1 MSLRME
7 FRRSSL
13 IRIQR
18 RRSFLVGLSR
28 CQVARLALLLFV
40 LAFNCEAQQD
50 SQALKV
56 NVQVLSLSPPR
67 LKIVG
72 TRAGLTRNWSFLN
85 SYAGVTGLGERIEN
99 LRLADASGTSVPVR
113 RLAPGEYEAESAAS
127 QFSYEVKLDAPANPA
142 DASHV
147 SWLSKDY
154 GFFAL
159 GDLLPLMNKSGAG
172 GHAGQTMSR
181 FTLPAQW
188 RIAANETQDAN
199 GQFMLTET
207 ERAVFFAGPELRER
221 RERIGSME
229 LTFVTAGEWA
239 FADEEAASMAA
250 SVLKDYALK
259 LGGVPRARVMLMLS
273 PFPSQAGAD
282 RWSAETRGGTVT
294 LLSGKSPSRTAALAQ
309 LSVPLTHELFH
320 LWIPN
325 GLALDGNYDWFY
337 EGFTNYQSLR
347 AGMRLNF
354 LTFQDYLNALG
365 RAFDAYLS
373 EVGRDKYSLPDASQ
387 RRWTGGNALVYH
399 KGLLVAFLYDL
410 QLMSQTSGKHSLDD
424 VYKELF
430 QRYRAPLK
438 RTDGNA
444 AVINALSAQ
453 EKMRDFVRRYIETAS
468 AIELAQAVA
477 PYGLRAEQ
485 PAGFRTHV
493 SVADSLSRSQRDL
506 LRKFGYNDEPQRAR
520 RK

>member
-1 MSLRME
+1 MSLRKA
-7 FRRSSL
+7 FHRSSL
-13 IRIQR
+13 IRFNH
-18 RRSFLVGLSR
+18 RRSFLVGLSAR
-28 CQVARLALLLFV
+28 AVARLALLL
-40 LAFNCEAQQD
+40 LILPFNCAAQD
-50 SQALKV
+50 SQSLNV

-67 LKIVG
+67 LKIEG
-72 TRAGLTRNWSFLN
+72 ARAGPTRNWSFLN
-85 SYAGVTGLGERIEN
+85 SYAGVTGLAERIEN
-99 LRLADASGTSVPVR
+99 LRLADVGGANVPVR
-113 RLAPGEYEAESAAS
+113 KLAPGEYESERAAIR
-127 QFSYEVKLDAPANPA
+127 FSYEVKLDAPVNPT

-147 SWLSKDY
+147 SWLAKDY

-159 GDLLPLMNKSGAG
+159 GDLLPLMNEPGAG
-172 GHAGQTMSR
+172 LHTAQTMVR
-181 FTLPAQW
+181 FSMPAQW
-188 RIAANETQDAN
+188 RIAANETQSAD
-199 GQFMLTET
+199 GRFVLEET
-207 ERAVFFAGPELRER
+207 ARAVFFAGPGLRER
-221 RERIGSME
+221 RERIGSLE
-229 LTFVTAGEWA
+229 LAFVTAGEWA

-250 SVLKDYALK
+250 SVIKDYAEN
-259 LGGVPRARVMLMLS
+259 LGGVPGARVMLMLS
-273 PFPSQAGAD
+273 PFPAQAGAD

-294 LLSGKSPSRTAALAQ
+294 LLSGKSPSKTAALAQ

-337 EGFTNYQSLR
+337 EGFTNYQAMR

-373 EVGRDKYSLPDASQ
+373 EADRDKYSLPDASQ
-387 RRWTGGNALVYH
+387 RRWTNSTALVYH

-410 QLMSQTSGKHSLDD
+410 QLRSQTGGKHSLDD

-453 EKMRDFVRRYIETAS
+453 EKMRDFVRRYVETAS
-468 AIELAQAVA
+468 AIELAQAIA
-477 PYGLRAEQ
+477 PFGLRAEQ

-493 SVADSLSRSQRDL
+493 SVADSLNRSQRDL